1 MPILPTEIITLLE
14 HFAPLFTGR
23 TWGYVPVLVVGSI
36 LTPGRRLVTTALRT
50 MRLAQRPWF
59 QNYHRVLNRAV
70 WSPLA
75 VSRIL
80 LGRISSASSRTAP
93 PISILPRFT

>member
-1 MPILPTEIITLLE
+1 
-14 HFAPLFTGR
+14 
-23 TWGYVPVLVVGSI
+23 VPVLVVGSI

-50 MRLAQRPWF
+50 MGLAQVSWF

-80 LGRISSASSRTAP
+80 LGVLIGVCAQWAGGGGAR
-93 PISILPRFT
+93 